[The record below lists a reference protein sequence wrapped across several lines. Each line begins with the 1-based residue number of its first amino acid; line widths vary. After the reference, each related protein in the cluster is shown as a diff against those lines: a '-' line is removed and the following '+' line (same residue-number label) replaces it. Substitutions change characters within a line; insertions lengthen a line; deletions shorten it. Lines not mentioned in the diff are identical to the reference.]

1 MAPPID
7 PYRTLGLAPGAS
19 PDEIRRA
26 YRRLAKANHPDS
38 AGEAALPRFLAIQQA
53 YEMLVAARTGRRPA
67 AGAARSTPTDPWSA
81 DPGRGRAT
89 RDPNGRRR
97 SAGSGSGS
105 RANGPSGGGA
115 GTPGAAGGAGTA
127 GASGAGTRTG
137 GSSGRP
143 RRPSGRT
150 REPNKAT
157 LGSTSYDAAEDEPF
171 EPEWSGGTWY
181 GASSGTYWTLNPKE
195 YADPRKHGPEYQ
207 RRARR
212 RLDGLEP
219 DPIEEGPSIAGEDL
233 EGPESE
239 SAAGEPGRSR
249 FDGRWT
255 YPDEDPAS
263 RYGPRYGPRYE
274 PRFERAPADDAWE
287 AAAPPAADAERPSLA
302 ELADRLL
309 TGRVG
314 LLGRILVV
322 FLGWVPIAAGIA
334 WLAGELSGCGHFTA
348 RCVDQSGVG
357 TMIPVIVVLV
367 ILAALPL
374 LAAISAFG
382 TLGALA
388 LAVPAAVI
396 LSAGGGSR
404 QPEAASAVLNVTFLV
419 GYVAGTAFA
428 VGRRLGWRRV
438 P

>member
-1 MAPPID
+1 VAPPID

-53 YEMLVAARTGRRPA
+53 YEMLVAARTGRRPV
-67 AGAARSTPTDPWSA
+67 AGAARSTPTEPSSA
-81 DPGRGRAT
+81 DPARGRAT
-89 RDPNGRRR
+89 RDPYGRRR
-97 SAGSGSGS
+97 SAGARAGS
-105 RANGPSGGGA
+105 RPKGPSGGA
-115 GTPGAAGGAGTA
+115 PDTSGAAGGGGTAGAA

-137 GSSGRP
+137 GASGRP

-219 DPIEEGPSIAGEDL
+219 DPMEEGPSIAGEDL
-233 EGPESE
+233 GGPESE

-249 FDGRWT
+249 FDGGWT
-255 YPDEDPAS
+255 YPDEEPAS
-263 RYGPRYGPRYE
+263 RY
-274 PRFERAPADDAWE
+274 ERAAPDDAWE
-287 AAAPPAADAERPSLA
+287 AAAVPAADQERPSLA
-302 ELADRLL
+302 ELADRVL
-309 TGRVG
+309 TGRLG
-314 LLGRILVV
+314 LLGRLLVV
-322 FLGWVPIAAGIA
+322 FVGWVPIAAGIA
-334 WLAGELSGCGHFTA
+334 WLAGEMSGCGHFTA
-348 RCVDQSGVG
+348 RCVDQSGIG
-357 TMIPVIVVLV
+357 TLIPVAAVLVVLAV
-367 ILAALPL
+367 LPL

-382 TLGALA
+382 TIGALA

-428 VGRRLGWRRV
+428 IGRRLGWRRV